1 MESQG
6 FAFIF
11 IQEEN
16 KVSSSRRVMKFVEVL
31 NELKME
37 TKTPSEDENCLT
49 LINDKKY
56 SPSLI
61 IVNIGHPFLEQII
74 QTSQTVRQ
82 YVPIVLIYTSKTFNE
97 LQKIEE
103 KYGLKYDLE
112 RGKINILEFRVLYE
126 QIKSSAQ
133 FLSQS
138 EENKRYSY
146 ILQIGSG
153 ATATVHLV
161 HDNEK
166 NRKVAMKKIDS
177 SEMKDTEKE
186 KVQKEVE
193 NMKSMSIPTFIEFY
207 DYENENDTQKI
218 YMEYAD
224 QGTLESKIAKYK
236 QEGKDFTTEEIF
248 DYLIDILLALY
259 TLNRKGLIHRD
270 IKSENILLKTDKIN
284 DKDVTIA
291 KLSDLGLGRQ
301 IEGVTGAYTTCGTAY
316 YVCPEIAAGEKKY
329 SYNADIWS
337 LGIVLYELIAKNKPW
352 FDPKMSTAEFFA
364 YVVDNKYPPL
374 PENTDPRLKYL
385 VKIMLKKDPE
395 RRATC
400 EDILCL
406 DFMYEKTV
414 QLIEKCNWK
423 ENETFKKIIEELK
436 TKAKPCY
443 LFLNIISE
451 ENILLLRDARR
462 INESTEGKD
471 YKVGYFSSGYKNTKN
486 GEDLLEAISE
496 LKSQGGDFNYKEESP
511 NNLLIE
517 LISKGIL
524 ICLSHQIK
532 DVKDEEEVNKFIE
545 DFIDKPNEYVFKI
558 PFGDFNSYSKVDN
571 EYFCNFRPEGKID
584 YLKLSQYILKIG
596 LRLCKDYFKEQTL
609 DIEEA
614 LIYDKRYIEFKYGIT
629 LFNDCDIADIPFKD
643 TKLKKVH
650 DRLAF
655 LLNLYQIMF
664 LDYNFN
670 TNLKNVKS
678 KGGVLSFLAYDIGIN
693 YKFKDMTLN
702 HLEIKHVIF
711 RNNKPVPGSYLRLVY
726 QSDKKCTFL
735 PNFDNH
741 KPLLFLLDF
750 NQDLGLFNFK
760 VFLEKEVD
768 FQLNDVAMKFIL
780 NNISLMDEEELVISP
795 HIKPIVTDFG
805 DNNTADVPEGFLQE
819 ILKILKGQ
827 RDLLANNKK
836 YKLKL
841 GEDKFKDLEYLN
853 QKLVREIADGVIKV
867 NYTEN
872 I

>member
-6 FAFIF
+6 FVFLF

-16 KVSSSRRVMKFVEVL
+16 KINTSRRIFKFVEVL

-37 TKTPSEDENCLT
+37 TKTPGDNENCLT
-49 LINDKKY
+49 LLSDMKY
-56 SPSLI
+56 KPNLI

-74 QTSQTVRQ
+74 QTSQKVRQ
-82 YVPIVLIYTSKTFNE
+82 FIPIVLIYTSKTFNE

-112 RGKINILEFRVLYE
+112 KSKINILEFRVLYE
-126 QIKSSAQ
+126 QIKSSSQ
-133 FLSQS
+133 FLTQT
-138 EENKRYSY
+138 EETKRYSY

-153 ATATVHLV
+153 TSATVHLV

-186 KVQKEVE
+186 RVQKEVE

-207 DYENENDTQKI
+207 DYENDNDTQKI

-224 QGTLESKIAKYK
+224 QGTLENKIAQMKK
-236 QEGKDFTTEEIF
+236 EGKDFTSEEIF
-248 DYLIDILLALY
+248 DCLINILLALY
-259 TLNRKGLIHRD
+259 TLNKKGIIHRD
-270 IKSENILLKTDKIN
+270 IKSENILLKTEKIN
-284 DKDVTIA
+284 EKNVTIA

-301 IEGVTGAYTTCGTAY
+301 IEGVSGAYTTCGTAY

-337 LGIVLYELIAKNKPW
+337 LGIVLYELITKNKPW
-352 FDPKMSTAEFFA
+352 FDPKMSTSEFFQF
-364 YVVDNKYPPL
+364 VVDNKYPPL
-374 PENTDPRLKYL
+374 PENTDPKLKYL

-400 EDILCL
+400 EDILTL
-406 DFMYEKTV
+406 DFMYQKTI

-423 ENETFKKIIEELK
+423 DNETFKIILEDLK

-443 LFLNIISE
+443 LFLEILSE
-451 ENILLLRDARR
+451 KDNLLLRDARK
-462 INESTEGKD
+462 IGDLTEGKD

-486 GEDLLEAISE
+486 GEDLLETINE
-496 LKSQGGDFNYKEESP
+496 LKSQGEITYKEETP
-511 NNLLIE
+511 NNLLLE
-517 LISKGIL
+517 LIKKGIL
-524 ICLSHQIK
+524 TCLSHTIK
-532 DVKDEEEVNKFIE
+532 DVKDDEEVNKFIE
-545 DFIDKPNEYVFKI
+545 DYLEKPGDYIFKI
-558 PFGDFNSYSKVDN
+558 YFGDFDSYSKIDN
-571 EYFCNFRPEGKID
+571 KYFCNFKPEKID
-584 YLKLSQYILKIG
+584 YLILSQYILKLG
-596 LRLCKDYFKEQTL
+596 LNICKDYIKNQTL
-609 DIEEA
+609 DIEGMVF
-614 LIYDKRYIEFKYGIT
+614 DKRYIEFKYGIS
-629 LFNDCDIADIPFKD
+629 LFNDCDIANIPYKD

-670 TNLKNVKS
+670 LNLNNVKT

-693 YKFKDMTLN
+693 YQFKDMTLN

-726 QSDKKCTFL
+726 QSDKKCSLL

-741 KPLLFLLDF
+741 KPLFFLLDF
-750 NQDLGLFNFK
+750 NQDLNLFNFK
-760 VFLEKEVD
+760 VFTEKDVD
-768 FQLNDVAMKFIL
+768 AQLNDVTIKFIL
-780 NNISLMDEEELVISP
+780 NNISLMEEEELVISA
-795 HIKPIVTDFG
+795 HIKLILTDFG
-805 DNNTADVPEGFLQE
+805 ANNTPDVPEGFLQE
-819 ILKILKGQ
+819 ILKILKSQ

-836 YKLKL
+836 YKLKIT
-841 GEDKFKDLEYLN
+841 EDKLKELEYLN
-853 QKLVREIADGVIKV
+853 QKLVREIADGIIKV
-867 NYTEN
+867 NYA
-872 I
+872 